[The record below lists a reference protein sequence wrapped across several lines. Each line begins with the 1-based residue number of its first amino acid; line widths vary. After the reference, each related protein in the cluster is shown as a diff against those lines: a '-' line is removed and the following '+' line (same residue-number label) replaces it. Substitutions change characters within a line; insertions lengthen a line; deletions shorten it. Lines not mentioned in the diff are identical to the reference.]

1 MIKMKLPMR
10 TAEEGG
16 DDTAEEE
23 QEKTDCNLRF
33 PSSISNRFEDSTRGL
48 GYPLPQLDK
57 EAVFEWFGLNLNPA
71 KRIEFMCGLLHMC
84 QPLELRFLGSCLEDL
99 ARKDF
104 HVLRDFE
111 TRANSPTDLGLL
123 TDVTDPVV
131 RSKLLVCLSLLGSE
145 NRDCAGILF
154 RILSHVDSALYF
166 KNYDF
171 PLSPYRDSEH
181 FQNSQSEEGDETG
194 RSGHRCGPPL
204 EPGSGALEQL
214 ALLFT
219 MASLHPA
226 FHFHQRE
233 TVRTQLDKVNA
244 AVEEER
250 QHYQHRTNALQPKVP
265 KAAYLSPSTE
275 ASPRDSVQSAPHAG
289 PPTARAPQREAVH
302 IERIVLK
309 GISRRGAEREFSF
322 EVKWSDSTST
332 NVTKTHHELEDFLLK
347 LPKDRASESFE
358 RGIRNLL
365 HRGDQHEG
373 RELERTLREKFL
385 LAPQDFRQTRRV
397 CSFFLSD
404 PLKDNCSRC
413 KATPPGLPA
422 ERFKEDCSETS
433 SQEEGGLTS
442 LPDSLEEFGSLCTQP
457 KVHGVQRYRRAAA
470 MAADCVRYE
479 SGEVKWSDSTST
491 NVTKTHHELEDFLL
505 KLPKD
510 RASESFE
517 RGIRNLLHRGDQH
530 EGRELERTLREKFL
544 LAPQD
549 FRQTRRVCSFV
560 LSDPLKDNC
569 SRCKATPPGL
579 PAERFKEDCSETSS
593 QEEDLEPYIPS
604 LRKRHGSKSPSLST
618 PSTKSSQ
625 AESRRTPR
633 PEHNGATDWRRS
645 VLDPHA
651 AGPLQHP
658 TDDKR
663 NGPPG
668 NKSRGRT
675 LATDREKGR
684 RGEGRG
690 GAVCNGILRPP
701 PPAQTVRHPPGRDC
715 PANSG
720 SGQDTFG
727 ETSSESYSSPSSPQH
742 DGRES
747 LESEEEDDKD
757 RETDSNSDDF
767 LSCKAVGGAS
777 VVAVHPAV
785 AVPQKDG
792 LPLSAPKFPSLPVL
806 QPVPFVAQNGVPPPP
821 PGEGKPGVVLPPAA
835 ALVPREPLSGHA
847 AGGDAE
853 RPPEPAP
860 LPPALGPAL
869 PGPAPQ
875 PLVQRFKTGPCPQ
888 AGSKG
893 GGSAPVPPP
902 MGAISVIAPG
912 PAYLSPLQPGYPAP
926 EPTPA
931 SGAPPTEPAPLPPSF
946 SVPAPPAPVIPSP
959 GGATAPPAG
968 VPAPSPA
975 LTHSTAHIASADGSA
990 YVNSSSPGGGP
1001 QAPPPQPQPP
1011 QQPPQQQPQQQQQ
1024 QQTAAP
1030 PHQPVG
1036 CGACGC
1042 RGSCGGSGHAQSYFF
1057 PPQVA
1062 RQVFGMPPLF
1072 HLTSLCGGSSYL
1084 SQAGNGATQ
1093 LPFFPYPGAP
1103 LLHAPAPGDAHV
1115 LAGAQAAAAAA
1126 AGYGLQQ
1133 MPAFGRFYQPV
1144 FPSLGVVPGAGG
1156 PAPKKGGSVSCYN
1169 CGLSGHQAHDC
1180 NQPSIDAS
1188 QPGGFRLKFVA
1199 PHSNDGLDKTE

>member
-250 QHYQHRTNALQPKVP
+250 QHYQHRTNALQPEVP

-433 SQEEGGLTS
+433 SQEE
-442 LPDSLEEFGSLCTQP
+442 
-457 KVHGVQRYRRAAA
+457 
-470 MAADCVRYE
+470 
-479 SGEVKWSDSTST
+479 
-491 NVTKTHHELEDFLL
+491 
-505 KLPKD
+505 
-510 RASESFE
+510 
-517 RGIRNLLHRGDQH
+517 
-530 EGRELERTLREKFL
+530 
-544 LAPQD
+544 
-549 FRQTRRVCSFV
+549 
-560 LSDPLKDNC
+560 
-569 SRCKATPPGL
+569 
-579 PAERFKEDCSETSS
+579 
-593 QEEDLEPYIPS
+593 DLEPYIPS

-633 PEHNGATDWRRS
+633 SEHNGATDWRRS

-690 GAVCNGILRPP
+690 GAVCNGLLRPP

-806 QPVPFVAQNGVPPPP
+806 QPLPFVAQNGVPPPA
-821 PGEGKPGVVLPPAA
+821 PGEGKPGVVLPRPRPWYPASPWPGTPRGA
-835 ALVPREPLSGHA
+835 TQRDRRNPPPSRPPWAPPSPAPPPSPWSSALRPARVRRRGPRQVAPPLSH
-847 AGGDAE
+847 
-853 RPPEPAP
+853 PPWAPSASSPPAP
-860 LPPALGPAL
+860 PTCPPFSRATPPRADARLRRPA
-869 PGPAPQ
+869 
-875 PLVQRFKTGPCPQ
+875 
-888 AGSKG
+888 
-893 GGSAPVPPP
+893 
-902 MGAISVIAPG
+902 
-912 PAYLSPLQPGYPAP
+912 
-926 EPTPA
+926 
-931 SGAPPTEPAPLPPSF
+931 TEPAPLPPSF
-946 SVPAPPAPVIPSP
+946 SVPAPPRRHSLPGRSHGRPRRRASAGPGPSP
-959 GGATAPPAG
+959 AVPGPAPG
-968 VPAPSPA
+968 PSPA
-975 LTHSTAHIASADGSA
+975 LTHSTAHIASGDGSA
-990 YVNSSSPGGGP
+990 YINSSGPGGGP
-1001 QAPPPQPQPP
+1001 QAAPQPQPP
-1011 QQPPQQQPQQQQQ
+1011 QQQQQQ

-1042 RGSCGGSGHAQSYFF
+1042 RGNCGGSGHAQSYFF

-1126 AGYGLQQ
+1126 GYGLQQ

-1144 FPSLGVVPGAGG
+1144 FSSLGVVPGAGG
-1156 PAPKKGGSVSCYN
+1156 PAPKKSGSVSCYN